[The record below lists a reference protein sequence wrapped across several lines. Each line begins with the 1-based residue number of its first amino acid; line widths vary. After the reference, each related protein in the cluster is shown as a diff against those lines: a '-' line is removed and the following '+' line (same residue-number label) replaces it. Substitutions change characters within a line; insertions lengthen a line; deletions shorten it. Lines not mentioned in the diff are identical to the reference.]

1 MCCFRLSS
9 PGTLALSFGAVLSVS
24 VASAGAAWA
33 QTTVTGGPAAA
44 SGALAG
50 DQAAAVSQIASGE
63 NAIVAHPSAAVLGT
77 LAGSHRQEA
86 ANPALQGAGQPTLV
100 ADAMSKVRA
109 LAGAGAEAEGEAAS
123 VSASERPL
131 VVFVSWSMGKRELLE
146 VLDAIAADGH
156 GRAVVRGVL
165 DQESVGKGIKRL
177 ADLVRALKSPAE
189 LDIDPP
195 AFQKAAVRDVP
206 AIWDPLSGLLWR
218 GSVNL
223 QSFRRALA
231 AGHETGIVTMGPS
244 LPVIEPDLAQVF
256 RAKAAAADFSGER
269 DQAIARYWDRAA
281 MVGLP
286 AAESGSSRVVD
297 PTTWLAADL
306 HDASGHIVATAG
318 TPLRASGAHQLHH
331 RLVIFDA
338 TDDRQVLWA
347 GEIARQP
354 GLPVILMVSDVDRA
368 SGWAGWGKLVK
379 RLGMAVYVLPGQ
391 LAARLQL
398 RAVPTLVAP
407 SGDGE
412 FLETE
417 IGEDQLPNADISA
430 SR

>member
-86 ANPALQGAGQPTLV
+86 ANPALQGAGQPALV

-109 LAGAGAEAEGEAAS
+109 LAGAGTADGDAAS
-123 VSASERPL
+123 ASPSVRPL

-156 GRAVVRGVL
+156 ARAVVRGVL

-195 AFQKAAVRDVP
+195 AFQKAAVQDVP
-206 AIWDPLSGLLWR
+206 AIWDPMSGLLWR

-231 AGHETGIVTMGPS
+231 AGHETGVVTMGPA
-244 LPVIEPDLAQVF
+244 LPVIEPDLAEVF
-256 RAKAAAADFSGER
+256 RA
-269 DQAIARYWDRAA
+269 
-281 MVGLP
+281 
-286 AAESGSSRVVD
+286 
-297 PTTWLAADL
+297 
-306 HDASGHIVATAG
+306 
-318 TPLRASGAHQLHH
+318 
-331 RLVIFDA
+331 
-338 TDDRQVLWA
+338 
-347 GEIARQP
+347 
-354 GLPVILMVSDVDRA
+354 
-368 SGWAGWGKLVK
+368 
-379 RLGMAVYVLPGQ
+379 
-391 LAARLQL
+391 
-398 RAVPTLVAP
+398 
-407 SGDGE
+407 
-412 FLETE
+412 
-417 IGEDQLPNADISA
+417 
-430 SR
+430 